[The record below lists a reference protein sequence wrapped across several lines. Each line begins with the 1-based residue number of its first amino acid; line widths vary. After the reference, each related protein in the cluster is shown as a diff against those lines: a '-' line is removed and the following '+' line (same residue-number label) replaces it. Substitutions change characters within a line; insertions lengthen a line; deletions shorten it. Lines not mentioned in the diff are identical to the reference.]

1 LIAIFFYIECVK
13 KHKSYLFKLF
23 TGIILFIS
31 CTYGQSI
38 VTQDSYDS
46 RFTPPEIGLP
56 ENMPYVKSL
65 IWGKEGAFRKL
76 NIGPESRIEEL
87 KLRRKMLQAHQWL
100 GIITLAGLAY
110 QYDVGKKLYEGDDSD
125 YWDSHYDKH
134 KAMGYFTYITYMT
147 TSSLSIFSPPA
158 RKYDNNI
165 NSIRFHRRMAALHFT
180 AMVAQ
185 PFLAKKAV
193 ENGKRY
199 NELMDA
205 HLKAGT
211 VAFFALSLDALGITF
226 FK

>member
-1 LIAIFFYIECVK
+1 MK
-13 KHKSYLFKLF
+13 KCKSYFFRLF

-31 CTYGQSI
+31 CAYGQSI
-38 VTQDSYDS
+38 VTQESYDS

-110 QYDVGKKLYEGDDSD
+110 QYDVGKKLYDGDDSD

-134 KAMGYFTYITYMT
+134 KAMGYFTYMTYMS

>member
-1 LIAIFFYIECVK
+1 MKID
-13 KHKSYLFKLF
+13 KSHLFKLF
-23 TGIILFIS
+23 LMKITFFS
-31 CTYGQSI
+31 FVQSQSI
-38 VTQDSYDS
+38 VTQESYDS
-46 RFTPPEIGLP
+46 RFTPREIGLP

-65 IWGKEGAFRKL
+65 IWGEEGAFRKL
-76 NIGPESRIEEL
+76 NIGPETRIEEL
-87 KLRRKMLQAHQWL
+87 QLRRKMLQAHQWL

-110 QYDVGKKLYEGDDSD
+110 QYDVGKKLYEGNDSN

-134 KAMGYFTYITYMT
+134 KAMGYFTYVTYMST
-147 TSSLSIFSPPA
+147 ASMSFFSPPA
-158 RKYDNNI
+158 RKYDNNMS
-165 NSIRFHRRMAALHFT
+165 SIRFHRRMAAIHFT
-180 AMVAQ
+180 TMMAQ

>member
-1 LIAIFFYIECVK
+1 MK
-13 KHKSYLFKLF
+13 KHKSYFFKLF

-31 CTYGQSI
+31 CAYGQSI
-38 VTQDSYDS
+38 VTQESYDS

-134 KAMGYFTYITYMT
+134 KAMGYFTYMTYMS

>member
-1 LIAIFFYIECVK
+1 MI
-13 KHKSYLFKLF
+13 
-23 TGIILFIS
+23 
-31 CTYGQSI
+31 GQSI
-38 VTQDSYDS
+38 VTQESYDA
-46 RFTPPEIGLP
+46 RFTPREIGLP

-76 NIGPESRIEEL
+76 NIGPETRIEEL
-87 KLRRKMLQAHQWL
+87 RLRRKMLQAHQWL

-110 QYDVGKKLYEGDDSD
+110 QYDVGKKLYDGNDSD
-125 YWDSHYDKH
+125 YWESHYDKH
-134 KAMGYFTYITYMT
+134 KAMGYFSYMTYMS
-147 TSSLSIFSPPA
+147 TSSMSFFAPPA
-158 RKYDNNI
+158 RKYDNNM
-165 NSIRFHRRMAALHFT
+165 NSIKFHRRMAAIHFT
-180 AMVAQ
+180 AMMAQ

>member
-1 LIAIFFYIECVK
+1 MTNIKSFNFRIFVIFN
-13 KHKSYLFKLF
+13 LFLSLLF
-23 TGIILFIS
+23 S
-31 CTYGQSI
+31 QSI
-38 VTQDSYDS
+38 VTKEYNNN

-65 IWGKEGAFRKL
+65 IWGEEGAFRKL

-87 KLRRKMLQAHQWL
+87 QLRRKMLQAHQWL

-110 QYDVGKKLYEGDDSD
+110 QYDVGKKLYDGNDAD

-134 KAMGYFTYITYMT
+134 KAMGYFTYMTYMST
-147 TSSLSIFSPPA
+147 ASLSIFSPPA
-158 RKYDNNI
+158 RKYDNNM
-165 NSIRFHRRMAALHFT
+165 NSIKFHRRMAALHFT
-180 AMVAQ
+180 AMMAQ

-193 ENGKRY
+193 KNGKRY

>member
-1 LIAIFFYIECVK
+1 MK
-13 KHKSYLFKLF
+13 KHKSYFFKLF

-38 VTQDSYDS
+38 VTQESYDS

-65 IWGKEGAFRKL
+65 IWGEEGAFRKL

-110 QYDVGKKLYEGDDSD
+110 QYDVGKKLYDGDDSD

-134 KAMGYFTYITYMT
+134 KAMGYFTYMTYMS

>member
-1 LIAIFFYIECVK
+1 MKID
-13 KHKSYLFKLF
+13 KSYLFRLF
-23 TGIILFIS
+23 LAKMIFLSFAQS
-31 CTYGQSI
+31 QSI
-38 VTQDSYDS
+38 VTQESYDS
-46 RFTPPEIGLP
+46 RFTPREIGLP

-65 IWGKEGAFRKL
+65 IWGEKGAFRKL
-76 NIGPESRIEEL
+76 NIGPETRIEEL
-87 KLRRKMLQAHQWL
+87 QLRRKMLQAHQWL

-110 QYDVGKKLYEGDDSD
+110 QYDVGKKLYEGNDSN
-125 YWDSHYDKH
+125 YWDSHYDRH
-134 KAMGYFTYITYMT
+134 KAMGYFTYMTYMST
-147 TSSLSIFSPPA
+147 ASMSFFSPPA
-158 RKYDNNI
+158 RKYDNNM
-165 NSIRFHRRMAALHFT
+165 NSIRFHRRMAAIHFT
-180 AMVAQ
+180 TMMAQ

>member
-1 LIAIFFYIECVK
+1 M
-13 KHKSYLFKLF
+13 LFKKLSMF
-23 TGIILFIS
+23 YAFLMIILFHSIVFS
-31 CTYGQSI
+31 QSI
-38 VTQDSYDS
+38 VTKESS
-46 RFTPPEIGLP
+46 ENRFTPPEIGLP
-56 ENMPYVKSL
+56 DNIPFVKNI
-65 IWGKEGAFRKL
+65 IWGENGTFRKL
-76 NIGPESRIEEL
+76 NIGPETRIEEL

-110 QYDVGKKLYEGDDSD
+110 QYDVGKKLYDGSDSD
-125 YWDSHYDKH
+125 YWNSHYDKH
-134 KAMGYFTYITYMT
+134 KAMGYFTYMTYMST
-147 TSSLSIFSPPA
+147 ASLSFFSPPA
-158 RKYDNNI
+158 RKYDNNR
-165 NSIRFHRRMAALHFT
+165 NSIKFHRRMAALHFT
-180 AMVAQ
+180 AMMAQ

>member
-1 LIAIFFYIECVK
+1 MK
-13 KHKSYLFKLF
+13 KHKSYFFKLF

-38 VTQDSYDS
+38 VTQESYDS

-110 QYDVGKKLYEGDDSD
+110 QYDVGKKLYDGDDSD

-134 KAMGYFTYITYMT
+134 KAMGYFTYMTYMS

-158 RKYDNNI
+158 RKYDNNM

-180 AMVAQ
+180 AMMAQ

-199 NELMDA
+199 NDLMDA

>member
-1 LIAIFFYIECVK
+1 MK

-110 QYDVGKKLYEGDDSD
+110 QYDVGKKLYDGDDSD

-134 KAMGYFTYITYMT
+134 KAMGYFTYMTYMS

-180 AMVAQ
+180 AMMAQ

>member
-1 LIAIFFYIECVK
+1 MYLKKLSMFYAF
-13 KHKSYLFKLF
+13 LM
-23 TGIILFIS
+23 IILFHSIVFS
-31 CTYGQSI
+31 QSI
-38 VTQDSYDS
+38 VTKESS
-46 RFTPPEIGLP
+46 ENRFTPPEIGLP
-56 ENMPYVKSL
+56 DNIPFVKNI
-65 IWGKEGAFRKL
+65 IWGENGTFRKL
-76 NIGPESRIEEL
+76 NIGPETRIEEL

-110 QYDVGKKLYEGDDSD
+110 QYDVGKKLYDGSDSD
-125 YWDSHYDKH
+125 YWNSHYDKH
-134 KAMGYFTYITYMT
+134 KAMGYFTYMTYMST
-147 TSSLSIFSPPA
+147 ASLSFFSPPA
-158 RKYDNNI
+158 RKYDNNR
-165 NSIRFHRRMAALHFT
+165 NSIKFHRRMAALHFT
-180 AMVAQ
+180 AMMAQ

>member
-1 LIAIFFYIECVK
+1 MK
-13 KHKSYLFKLF
+13 KHKSYFFKLF

-31 CTYGQSI
+31 CAYGQSI
-38 VTQDSYDS
+38 VSQESYDS

-110 QYDVGKKLYEGDDSD
+110 QYDVGKKLYDGDDSD

-134 KAMGYFTYITYMT
+134 KAMGYFTYMTYMS

>member
-1 LIAIFFYIECVK
+1 MK
-13 KHKSYLFKLF
+13 KHKSYFFKLF

-31 CTYGQSI
+31 CAYGQSI
-38 VTQDSYDS
+38 VTQESYDS

-110 QYDVGKKLYEGDDSD
+110 QYDVGKKLYDGDDSD

-134 KAMGYFTYITYMT
+134 KAMGYFTYMTYMS

-199 NELMDA
+199 NDLMDA

>member
-1 LIAIFFYIECVK
+1 MK
-13 KHKSYLFKLF
+13 KHKSYFFKLF

-31 CTYGQSI
+31 CAYGQSI
-38 VTQDSYDS
+38 VTQESYDS

-76 NIGPESRIEEL
+76 NIGPESMIEEL

-110 QYDVGKKLYEGDDSD
+110 QYDVGKKLYDGDDSD

-134 KAMGYFTYITYMT
+134 KAMGYFTYMTYMS

-158 RKYDNNI
+158 RKYDNKI

>member
-1 LIAIFFYIECVK
+1 MK
-13 KHKSYLFKLF
+13 KHKSYFFKLF

-38 VTQDSYDS
+38 VTKESYDS

-110 QYDVGKKLYEGDDSD
+110 QYDVGKKLYDGDDSD

-134 KAMGYFTYITYMT
+134 KAMGYFTYMTYMS

>member
-1 LIAIFFYIECVK
+1 MTLNKIYYLKVFLLINL
-13 KHKSYLFKLF
+13 S
-23 TGIILFIS
+23 IS
-31 CTYGQSI
+31 LANSQSI
-38 VTQDSYDS
+38 VTKEAYDS

-56 ENMPYVKSL
+56 ENMPFVKSL
-65 IWGKEGAFRKL
+65 IWGQEGAFRKL
-76 NIGPESRIEEL
+76 NIGPETRIEEL
-87 KLRRKMLQAHQWL
+87 QLRRKMLQAHQWL

-110 QYDVGKKLYEGDDSD
+110 QYDVGKKLYDGDDSD
-125 YWDSHYDKH
+125 YWNSHYDKH
-134 KAMGYFTYITYMT
+134 KAMGYFTYMTYMST
-147 TSSLSIFSPPA
+147 ASLSFFSPPA
-158 RKYDNNI
+158 RKYDNNM

-180 AMVAQ
+180 TMMAQ

>member
-1 LIAIFFYIECVK
+1 
-13 KHKSYLFKLF
+13 
-23 TGIILFIS
+23 
-31 CTYGQSI
+31 
-38 VTQDSYDS
+38 
-46 RFTPPEIGLP
+46 
-56 ENMPYVKSL
+56 
-65 IWGKEGAFRKL
+65 
-76 NIGPESRIEEL
+76 
-87 KLRRKMLQAHQWL
+87 MLQAHQWL

-110 QYDVGKKLYEGDDSD
+110 QYDVGKKLYEGNDSN

-134 KAMGYFTYITYMT
+134 KAMGYFTYVTYMST
-147 TSSLSIFSPPA
+147 ASMSFFSPPA
-158 RKYDNNI
+158 RKYNNDMS
-165 NSIRFHRRMAALHFT
+165 SIRFHRRMAAIHFT
-180 AMVAQ
+180 TMMAQ

>member
-1 LIAIFFYIECVK
+1 MK
-13 KHKSYLFKLF
+13 KHKSYFFKLF

-38 VTQDSYDS
+38 VTKESYDS

-110 QYDVGKKLYEGDDSD
+110 QYDVGKKLYDGDDSD

-134 KAMGYFTYITYMT
+134 KAMGYFTYMTYMS

-165 NSIRFHRRMAALHFT
+165 NAIRFHRRMAALHFT

>member
-1 LIAIFFYIECVK
+1 MK
-13 KHKSYLFKLF
+13 KHKSYFFKLF

-38 VTQDSYDS
+38 VTKESYDS

-110 QYDVGKKLYEGDDSD
+110 QYDVGKKLYDGDDSD

-134 KAMGYFTYITYMT
+134 KAMGYFTYMTYMS

-211 VAFFALSLDALGITF
+211 VAFFTLSLDALGIIF

>member
-1 LIAIFFYIECVK
+1 MK

-38 VTQDSYDS
+38 VTQESYDS

-110 QYDVGKKLYEGDDSD
+110 QYDVGKKLYDGDDSD

-134 KAMGYFTYITYMT
+134 KAMGYFTYMTYMS

-180 AMVAQ
+180 AMMAQ

>member
-1 LIAIFFYIECVK
+1 MLKNLFHLVITICFFFNPIC
-13 KHKSYLFKLF
+13 
-23 TGIILFIS
+23 
-31 CTYGQSI
+31 GQSI
-38 VTQDSYDS
+38 VTKEYQEK
-46 RFTPPEIGLP
+46 RFSPPEIGLP

-65 IWGKEGAFRKL
+65 IWGKEGVFRKL
-76 NIGPESRIEEL
+76 NIGPETRIEEL

-110 QYDVGKKLYEGDDSD
+110 QYDVGKKLYDGNDSD
-125 YWDSHYDKH
+125 YWESHYDKH
-134 KAMGYFTYITYMT
+134 KAMGYFTYMTYMST
-147 TSSLSIFSPPA
+147 ASMSFFSPPA
-158 RKYDNNI
+158 RKYENNM
-165 NSIRFHRRMAALHFT
+165 NSIKFHRRMAALHFT
-180 AMVAQ
+180 AMLAQ

>member
-1 LIAIFFYIECVK
+1 MK
-13 KHKSYLFKLF
+13 KNKSYFFKLF

-31 CTYGQSI
+31 CAYGQSI
-38 VTQDSYDS
+38 VTQESYDS
-46 RFTPPEIGLP
+46 RFTAPEIGLP

-110 QYDVGKKLYEGDDSD
+110 QYDVGKKLYDGDDSD

-134 KAMGYFTYITYMT
+134 KAMGYFTYMTYMS

>member
-1 LIAIFFYIECVK
+1 MK
-13 KHKSYLFKLF
+13 KCKSYFFRLF

-31 CTYGQSI
+31 CSYGQSI
-38 VTQDSYDS
+38 VTQESYDS

-87 KLRRKMLQAHQWL
+87 QLRRKMLQAHQWL

-110 QYDVGKKLYEGDDSD
+110 QYDVGKKLYDGDDSD

-134 KAMGYFTYITYMT
+134 KAMGYFTYMTYMS

>member
-1 LIAIFFYIECVK
+1 MK
-13 KHKSYLFKLF
+13 KHKSYFFKLF

-31 CTYGQSI
+31 CAYGQSI
-38 VTQDSYDS
+38 VTQESYDS

-110 QYDVGKKLYEGDDSD
+110 QYDVGKKLYDGDDSD

-134 KAMGYFTYITYMT
+134 KAMGYFTYMTYMS

-199 NELMDA
+199 NELMDS

>member
-1 LIAIFFYIECVK
+1 MK
-13 KHKSYLFKLF
+13 KHKSYFFKLF

-31 CTYGQSI
+31 CTYAQSI
-38 VTQDSYDS
+38 VTQESYDS

-110 QYDVGKKLYEGDDSD
+110 QYDVGKKLYDGDDSD

-134 KAMGYFTYITYMT
+134 KAMGYFTYMTYMT

-180 AMVAQ
+180 AMMAQ

>member
-1 LIAIFFYIECVK
+1 MNDLKIVNLK
-13 KHKSYLFKLF
+13 KIIMFSLFCSLLF
-23 TGIILFIS
+23 S
-31 CTYGQSI
+31 QSI
-38 VTQDSYDS
+38 VTQESYDS

-65 IWGKEGAFRKL
+65 IWGEEGAFRKL
-76 NIGPESRIEEL
+76 NIGPETRIEEL

-110 QYDVGKKLYEGDDSD
+110 QYDVGKKLYDGDDSD
-125 YWDSHYDKH
+125 YWESHYDKH
-134 KAMGYFTYITYMT
+134 KAMGYFTYMTYMST
-147 TSSLSIFSPPA
+147 ASMSFFSPPA
-158 RKYDNNI
+158 RKYDNNMS
-165 NSIRFHRRMAALHFT
+165 SIKFHRRMAALHFT
-180 AMVAQ
+180 AMMAQ

>member
-1 LIAIFFYIECVK
+1 MK
-13 KHKSYLFKLF
+13 KHKSYFFKLF

-31 CTYGQSI
+31 CAYGQSI
-38 VTQDSYDS
+38 VTQESYDS
-46 RFTPPEIGLP
+46 RFTPQEIGLP

-110 QYDVGKKLYEGDDSD
+110 QYDVGKKLYDGDDSD

-134 KAMGYFTYITYMT
+134 KAMGYFTYMTYMS

>member
-1 LIAIFFYIECVK
+1 MK
-13 KHKSYLFKLF
+13 KCKSYFFRLF

-31 CTYGQSI
+31 CSYGQSI
-38 VTQDSYDS
+38 VTQESYDS

-65 IWGKEGAFRKL
+65 IWGEEGAFRKL

-110 QYDVGKKLYEGDDSD
+110 QYDVGKKLYDGDDSD

-134 KAMGYFTYITYMT
+134 KAMGYFTYMTYMS